1 MTRIW
6 NFVAA
11 LVQDVNG
18 DESQEILAAP
28 IPSPSSD
35 HQITKFQTQK
45 MTKQNLKLV
54 HKNNTQMYFQLFCF
68 VLFCFFE
75 VGD

>member
-28 IPSPSSD
+28 VPSPSSD
-35 HQITKFQTQK
+35 HQITKFSNPK
-45 MTKQNLKLV
+45 NDKTKPQIG
-54 HKNNTQMYFQLFCF
+54 T
-68 VLFCFFE
+68 
-75 VGD
+75 